1 MRGSVSMKTRNEMI
15 RELESF
21 YAEGYCLDSDWTM
34 SVLRHGWKGFN
45 QMSDEEVKDLYD
57 MEVEGVA

>member
-1 MRGSVSMKTRNEMI
+1 MKTRNEMI
-15 RELESF
+15 RELEIF
-21 YAEGYCLDSDWTM
+21 YAEGYCLDSDWTT

-45 QMSDEEVKDLYD
+45 HMSDEEVKNLYD